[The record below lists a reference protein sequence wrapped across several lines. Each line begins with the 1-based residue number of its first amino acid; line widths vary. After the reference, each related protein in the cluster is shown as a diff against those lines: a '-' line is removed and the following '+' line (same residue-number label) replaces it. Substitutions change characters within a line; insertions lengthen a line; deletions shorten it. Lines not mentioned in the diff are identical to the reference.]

1 MIQIVKIEGV
11 DYLIVTPSKSFM
23 NSSMITSVLKSGRKI
38 GVNLQTGMM
47 VILKPRQ
54 EKVCIFEYDGNARE
68 VASDR
73 QVGLL
78 QIEDL
83 LETLSRT
90 RNDLS
95 KCEIKFYIK
104 EGEKFAYLTTLIDN
118 NQREFL
124 RQVSYAYSEVL

>member
-1 MIQIVKIEGV
+1 MTQIVKIEGV
-11 DYLIVTPSKSFM
+11 DHLIVTPSKPFM
-23 NSSMITSVLKSGRKI
+23 NSSMITSVLKSGRQI

-47 VILKPRQ
+47 VIVKPRP
-54 EKVCIFEYDGNARE
+54 EKVCIFEYDGNARK

-73 QVGLL
+73 QVGLI

-90 RNDLS
+90 LGDLS

-104 EGEKFAYLTTLIDN
+104 EGERLVYLTTLIDN

-124 RQVSYAYSEVL
+124 RQVSYAYSKVL